1 MSIKFKNKDH
11 EKFYEQCL
19 GRTGSLDPYHKAFF
33 YTMGISSETRKHIED
48 VFNFREDAIRPE
60 GLNKGWQTSGSSC
73 LTRVQPLERVERG
86 WLRDALRS
94 VHHFGCNLHVGSGSA
109 SVPGVLQE
117 PPGPQYESGQIR
129 WDGVERKNSELKA
142 NARKDLRL

>member
-73 LTRVQPLERVERG
+73 LTRLAFNLWNGWNADGCATPYDLFTTSDATYMLE
-86 WLRDALRS
+86 
-94 VHHFGCNLHVGSGSA
+94 
-109 SVPGVLQE
+109 
-117 PPGPQYESGQIR
+117 GPQYESGQIR

>member
-73 LTRVQPLERVERG
+73 LTRLAFNLWNG
-86 WLRDALRS
+86 W
-94 VHHFGCNLHVGSGSA
+94 SGSKLKH
-109 SVPGVLQE
+109 SGGIQPSRVLHFYALFAME
-117 PPGPQYESGQIR
+117 
-129 WDGVERKNSELKA
+129 
-142 NARKDLRL
+142 

>member
-33 YTMGISSETRKHIED
+33 YTIGISGETRKHIED
-48 VFNFREDAIRPE
+48 IFNFREDAIRPE

-73 LTRVQPLERVERG
+73 LTRLAFN
-86 WLRDALRS
+86 LSSLRS
-94 VHHFGCNLHVGSGSA
+94 IYNLKTLFTSLVISLTGSRMAGGCSG
-109 SVPGVLQE
+109 
-117 PPGPQYESGQIR
+117 
-129 WDGVERKNSELKA
+129 K
-142 NARKDLRL
+142 

>member
-73 LTRVQPLERVERG
+73 LTRLAFNLWNGWKDVYKRQPHGRG
-86 WLRDALRS
+86 
-94 VHHFGCNLHVGSGSA
+94 
-109 SVPGVLQE
+109 
-117 PPGPQYESGQIR
+117 PPACRRCTGTPPSCFWR
-129 WDGVERKNSELKA
+129 
-142 NARKDLRL
+142 